1 MKAMFR
7 PNQPIKPASIVV
19 ASALLVVV
27 VSGIVA
33 GIRKAQDIA
42 AQQAQQPTA
51 EKLASPLMQQGLSTL
66 TESSTRLDD
75 ALIAGLAWQ
84 YLQQANATGQPIL
97 WVRKRA
103 NDISYDI
110 GLQYN
115 TRLLRSEPELEQLNT
130 FRLRSQAIG
139 LLMNAIAQDKISS
152 IRNEVDL
159 FPLLRESNNLR
170 SLFDSQVVERRYPDE
185 K

>member
-1 MKAMFR
+1 M
-7 PNQPIKPASIVV
+7 
-19 ASALLVVV
+19 
-27 VSGIVA
+27 
-33 GIRKAQDIA
+33 
-42 AQQAQQPTA
+42 
-51 EKLASPLMQQGLSTL
+51 
-66 TESSTRLDD
+66 
-75 ALIAGLAWQ
+75 
-84 YLQQANATGQPIL
+84 
-97 WVRKRA
+97 
-103 NDISYDI
+103 
-110 GLQYN
+110 QYN

>member
-1 MKAMFR
+1 MFR

-75 ALIAGLAWQ
+75 ALIAGLTWQ

-97 WVRKRA
+97 
-103 NDISYDI
+103 
-110 GLQYN
+110 
-115 TRLLRSEPELEQLNT
+115 
-130 FRLRSQAIG
+130 
-139 LLMNAIAQDKISS
+139 
-152 IRNEVDL
+152 
-159 FPLLRESNNLR
+159 
-170 SLFDSQVVERRYPDE
+170 
-185 K
+185 